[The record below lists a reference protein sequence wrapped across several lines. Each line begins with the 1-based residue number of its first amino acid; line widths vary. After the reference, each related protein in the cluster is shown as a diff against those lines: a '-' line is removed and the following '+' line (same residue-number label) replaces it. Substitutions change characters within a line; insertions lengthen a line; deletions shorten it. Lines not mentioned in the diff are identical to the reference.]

1 MKNFTKPKKGRIK
14 GMAYYKNKICF
25 CDIGLQAISAG
36 RLKSNQI
43 EAGRKVLAKI
53 IKKTGKILVRI
64 KPNTAITKKPIEV
77 RMGSGKGEIKEK
89 VYKVKP
95 GNIIYEVNYLN
106 NITAITY
113 LKKAAMK
120 LPIKTIIITTA

>member
-1 MKNFTKPKKGRIK
+1 MKNFTKTKKGRIK
-14 GMAYYKNKICF
+14 GMAHHANKTCF

-36 RLKSNQI
+36 RLKVNQI
-43 EAGRKVLAKI
+43 EAGRKVLTKI

-64 KPNTAITKKPIEV
+64 KPNTPITKKPIEV

-89 VYKVKP
+89 IYKVKP
-95 GNIIYEVNYLN
+95 GNVIYEVNYIN
-106 NITAITY
+106 TALALTY

-120 LPIKTIIITTA
+120 LPVKTITITNI